1 MARKSKVERP
11 TIGKRKKKW
20 RVEIWMESDNEPH
33 PIKWD
38 WENFIGTEPN
48 LIVFEETPT
57 DKWSER
63 IDGN

>member
-48 LIVFEETPT
+48 LIVF
-57 DKWSER
+57 
-63 IDGN
+63 